1 MQWLLEMHCVNII
14 KFAIT
19 DIIFHRRLKC
29 INAWL
34 LAKMI
39 KKHNFSTATLC
50 LHDHYYH
57 SKVWRVDRT
66 VKWLTSS
73 PILCRH
79 AGWHQIVNDIRG
91 ISKSIRHFIRQF
103 IRHLTTLS
111 VSLSVTWPLHP
122 SLDNFICH
130 LTISS
135 VTWPLTRIFCVHS
148 STFADN
154 CLLWKSEAAPFI
166 CLVLGLWETF
176 KFFWKIFRFLKDI
189 QVFGRF
195 SGFWQNLKN

>member
-1 MQWLLEMHCVNII
+1 MTAWPEGEGEGRGVNNVISNTWYLI
-14 KFAIT
+14 P
-19 DIIFHRRLKC
+19 H
-29 INAWL
+29 WP
-34 LAKMI
+34 
-39 KKHNFSTATLC
+39 SVV
-50 LHDHYYH
+50 Y
-57 SKVWRVDRT
+57 
-66 VKWLTSS
+66 
-73 PILCRH
+73 
-79 AGWHQIVNDIRG
+79 RG
-91 ISKSIRHFIRQF
+91 ISTSIRHFIRQFTCQLTTLSVTQPLYPSVYPSLDYF